1 MNNNSHNSQNV
12 DETVRSALLDP
23 YGIDDAD
30 LQRML
35 GQVVCNGIEMGDIY
49 FQSAEAESWTL
60 EDGQVKKSSYSNR
73 QGVGFRSIIG
83 EKTGLAYSESF
94 DKESLMTAAKAA
106 SSIAKAGKSETLPV
120 SKKSIEK
127 PYYLADNPILS
138 IDDQKKI
145 DLLNRLNEK
154 SLSLIHI

>member
-1 MNNNSHNSQNV
+1 MNSNPHNSQNV

-35 GQVVCNGIEMGDIY
+35 GQVLCNGIEMGDIY

-94 DKESLMTAAKAA
+94 DK
-106 SSIAKAGKSETLPV
+106 
-120 SKKSIEK
+120 
-127 PYYLADNPILS
+127 
-138 IDDQKKI
+138 
-145 DLLNRLNEK
+145 
-154 SLSLIHI
+154 